1 MISDLM
7 AAFGGRMRGNMFK
20 ITTDS
25 TTDLPVEYLQEHN
38 VGCMPISYILDGV
51 TYGRDKE
58 LDWKEFYR
66 MMREDG
72 KMPTTSQINPQEAK
86 AYFQEFIKTDKEILH
101 IAFSSGLSGT
111 YNNMCIAAEE
121 IMEENP
127 DVKIIVIDSLCA
139 SMGEGLFVHKA
150 VRLRDEGRTMEET
163 AQWLKDHALNLVHV
177 FTVED
182 LFHLYRGGRVSRTA
196 AIIGTLASI
205 KPKLHVDN
213 EGHLIVIGKIRGR
226 KKSLNALVD
235 YMGEKMGSWVQ
246 ENRDDYIFIS
256 HSDALE
262 DAEYVRDQVR
272 EKYGMEHFII
282 NHIGPT
288 IGAHTGS
295 GTVTLFFMGES
306 R

>member
-1 MISDLM
+1 
-7 AAFGGRMRGNMFK
+7 MFK

-25 TTDLPVEYLQEHN
+25 TADLPVEYLEEHN
-38 VGCMPISYILDGV
+38 VGCMPISYIMDGV

-58 LDWKEFYR
+58 LEWKEFYR
-66 MMREDG
+66 LMREEG
-72 KMPTTSQINPQEAK
+72 KMPTTSQINPADAK
-86 AYFQEFIKTDKEILH
+86 AYFEEYIKTDKEILH

-111 YNNMCIAAEE
+111 YNNMCMAADE
-121 IMEENP
+121 IMEEHP

-150 VRLRDEGRTMEET
+150 VQLRDEGKTMEVT
-163 AQWLKDHALNLVHV
+163 AQWLREHALNVVHV

-182 LFHLYRGGRVSRTA
+182 LHHLHRGGRVSKTA
-196 AIIGTLASI
+196 AVLGTLASI

-213 EGHLIVIGKIRGR
+213 EGHLILIGKVRGR
-226 KKSLNALVD
+226 RKSLDALVD
-235 YMGEKMGSWVQ
+235 YMGEKMGSWTQ
-246 ENRDDYIFIS
+246 ENMEDYIFIS

-262 DAEYVRDQVR
+262 DAEYVRDRVK
-272 EKYGMEHFII
+272 EKYGIEHCLI

-288 IGAHTGS
+288 IGAHTGC
-295 GTVTLFFMGES
+295 GTIAFFFMGES

>member
-1 MISDLM
+1 
-7 AAFGGRMRGNMFK
+7 MFK

-25 TTDLPVEYLQEHN
+25 TADLPVEYLEEHN
-38 VGCMPISYILDGV
+38 VGCMPISYIMDGV

-66 MMREDG
+66 MIREEG
-72 KMPTTSQINPQEAK
+72 KMPTTSQINPADAK
-86 AYFQEFIKTDKEILH
+86 EYFEEYIKTEKEILH

-121 IMEENP
+121 IMEEHP

-150 VRLRDEGRTMEET
+150 VQLRDEGKTIET
-163 AQWLKDHALNLVHV
+163 AAKWLREHALNVVHV

-182 LFHLYRGGRVSRTA
+182 LFHLHRGGRVSKTA
-196 AIIGTLASI
+196 AILGTLASV

-213 EGHLIVIGKIRGR
+213 EGHLILIGKVRGR
-226 KKSLNALVD
+226 RKSLDALVD
-235 YMGEKMGSWVQ
+235 YMGEKMGSWAR
-246 ENRDDYIFIS
+246 ENMEDYIFIS

-262 DAEYVRDQVR
+262 DAEYVRDKVK
-272 EKYGMEHFII
+272 EKFGIEHCLI

-288 IGAHTGS
+288 IGAHTGC
-295 GTVTLFFMGES
+295 GTVAFFFMGES

>member
-1 MISDLM
+1 
-7 AAFGGRMRGNMFK
+7 MFK
-20 ITTDS
+20 ITTDN
-25 TTDLPVEYLQEHN
+25 TADLPLEYLQEN
-38 VGCMPISYILDGV
+38 EIGCMPISYILDGV

-66 MMREDG
+66 TMREEG
-72 KMPTTSQINPQEAK
+72 KMPTTSQINPAEAK
-86 AYFQEFIKTDKEILH
+86 EYFEEYIKTDKEILH

-111 YNNMCIAAEE
+111 YNNVRMAAEE
-121 IMEENP
+121 IMEEHP
-127 DVKIIVIDSLCA
+127 DVKITVIDSLAA
-139 SMGEGLFVHKA
+139 SMGEGLLVHKA
-150 VRLRDEGRTMEET
+150 VQLRKEGKSLEET
-163 AQWLKDHALNLVHV
+163 AEWLKKHLLNLVHV

-182 LFHLYRGGRVSRTA
+182 LFHLYRGGRVSKTA
-196 AIIGTLASI
+196 AVIGTLAGI

-235 YMGEKMGSWVQ
+235 YMEEKMGVWLE
-246 ENRDDYIFIS
+246 ENRADCVFIS

-262 DAEYVRDQVR
+262 DAEYVRDQIKER
-272 EKYGMEHFII
+272 FGIEHFML

-295 GTVTLFFMGES
+295 GTIALFFMGES

>member
-1 MISDLM
+1 
-7 AAFGGRMRGNMFK
+7 MFK

-25 TTDLPVEYLQEHN
+25 TADMPVEYLQEHN

-51 TYGRDKE
+51 TYGRDRE

-72 KMPTTSQINPQEAK
+72 KMPTTSQINPAEAK
-86 AYFQEFIKTDKEILH
+86 EYFEEYIRKDKEILH

-111 YNNMCIAAEE
+111 YNNMRIAAEE
-121 IMEENP
+121 IMEEHP
-127 DVKIIVIDSLCA
+127 DVKIIVIDSLSA
-139 SMGEGLFVHKA
+139 SMGEGLLVHKA
-150 VRLRDEGRTMEET
+150 VKLRDAGKTLEET
-163 AQWLKDHALNLVHV
+163 AQWLREHILNVVHV

-196 AIIGTLASI
+196 AIVGTLASI

-235 YMGEKMGSWVQ
+235 YMGEKMGSWVK
-246 ENRDDYIFIS
+246 ENKEDVVFIS

-272 EKYGMEHFII
+272 ERFGIENFVI

-295 GTVTLFFMGES
+295 STVALFFMGES